1 MFRPSQPSRTP
12 ATTPATT
19 ASDQPHRPSHRPRSA
34 APAARPSSGK
44 NSSQLPPYASAS
56 AQVTTAIAA
65 SASRVFSDSRKVLWK
80 ERKATW
86 M

>member
-1 MFRPSQPSRTP
+1 MLRPFQPSLTP
-12 ATTPATT
+12 PTAPATT
-19 ASDQPHRPSHRPRSA
+19 ASDQPHRPSHGPRSA

-44 NSSQLPPYASAS
+44 NSSQLPPYASARE
-56 AQVTTAIAA
+56 QVTTAIAA
-65 SASRVFSDSRKVLWK
+65 SASRVLGDSRSSLWK